1 MNFFFF
7 SVRTNH
13 SGTLLGLIFVLVCPK
28 NSAYVTALTQVPL
41 CEVYE
46 VNNWL
51 WVIPCQIIQGMTP
64 LPFRFVHFFTICKS
78 CWNDQSVKISA
89 LNSLQFWSYWDLK
102 IRPKWVFWGKIC
114 HFEFMFSGITIVLVI
129 LSSWSLVWVSFWG
142 WEIQKSLLEVL
153 RHLRFQVLILV
164 TAAKKIK
171 DKYLDKYKYWI
182 YSIHNWKKKSSF
194 SIDINLL
201 LSQKWLLIL
210 F

>member
-1 MNFFFF
+1 MKSTKSITDFGWFHVK
-7 SVRTNH
+7 SSRAWH
-13 SGTLLGLIFVLVCPK
+13 PYLSD
-28 NSAYVTALTQVPL
+28 
-41 CEVYE
+41 
-46 VNNWL
+46 
-51 WVIPCQIIQGMTP
+51 
-64 LPFRFVHFFTICKS
+64 FVHFFTICKS

-89 LNSLQFWSYWDLK
+89 LNSLQFRSYWDLK

-182 YSIHNWKKKSSF
+182 YSIHNWKKNSSF